1 MIGYYFLI
9 FVLKMASHS
18 IHTGGMDDNRFS
30 SSDTTPIAR
39 PPTDAA
45 AVPTLL
51 RATRGG
57 ASLRSVPV
65 APFAPV
71 SLLYLNAPQDSEFF
85 TFLLE
90 AHRLVAGTPGI
101 LDAIDADLDLYG

>member
-1 MIGYYFLI
+1 
-9 FVLKMASHS
+9 
-18 IHTGGMDDNRFS
+18 MDDNRVS
-30 SSDTTPIAR
+30 PSDTRPIAR
-39 PPTDAA
+39 PSAA
-45 AVPTLL
+45 APAVSAV

-57 ASLRSVPV
+57 ASLRSVP
-65 APFAPV
+65 ADPFAPV
-71 SLLYLNAPQDSEFF
+71 ALLYLNAPQDSEFF